1 MLRLA
6 STYCEANAP
15 SAAAVPSL
23 PSLCRYEG
31 GWRNDKMHGKGT
43 YWAFVPVATRKG
55 AAAVAALG
63 GGSSGESADAGGS
76 VADSEA
82 ESGRGSVVRP
92 GTQIR
97 GNLVKVYEGEYADGK
112 RHGSGRLHYGTLARV
127 NAALRAAGLS
137 RGSSGANSSGSG
149 MDSSNSSSSASGLFA
164 GGSTGSASA
173 LLHGFGAGTGTG
185 AGFGRAT
192 PSASARLGGFGTGTG
207 TTAGAGDGDGDA
219 AAGGVEGRDVYEG
232 SFVNG
237 QPEGTGALR
246 YADGSLYA
254 GQWRAGR
261 RHGHGVLVLPN
272 GDRYVGGWCDDRK
285 HGPGRFLYFSRD
297 RVYAGEWADDVARC
311 GEMSSL
317 THEERASVG
326 DLAVL
331 AAATG
336 GTLSALATT
345 TAAAAAAT
353 ASSSAEAAR
362 HAAAAAVAYGGSGVG
377 VYGDGDSG
385 VPPSAPPNPVSLPR
399 LQLAAPEHVLQRAI
413 LATRAEAAGMHA
425 DADALR
431 HGHAAGGHG
440 MHGSGA
446 GAAGSAGVG
455 VGPDGDGYGYGG
467 IGDEGSLMSGGG
479 GSMVSASGSFAGSSS
494 SVMMMGGGPGGA
506 GLSPLYRIDAS
517 AIELSGEEVAQ
528 LTMAFRSGDASGGG
542 RIPADAR
549 ILGGVLSTLGI
560 PASEDDVA
568 ALLRELTAMETA
580 AAASASVAASAS
592 ASGAG
597 GSSSSSFIFGGASS
611 VAGGSGGAPYG
622 ISFPVFAACMA
633 RLRE

>member
-1 MLRLA
+1 MTQLSTFRAPLLA
-6 STYCEANAP
+6 
-15 SAAAVPSL
+15 
-23 PSLCRYEG
+23 CRYEG

-55 AAAVAALG
+55 AAAVAALAG
-63 GGSSGESADAGGS
+63 GDSADDGAG
-76 VADSEA
+76 VAEA
-82 ESGRGSVVRP
+82 EGESGRGSVVRP

-127 NAALRAAGLS
+127 NAALKAAGLS
-137 RGSSGANSSGSG
+137 RAPSGSG
-149 MDSSNSSSSASGLFA
+149 ADHGSSSSSSSASGIFA
-164 GGSTGSASA
+164 GGSTSSAGVF
-173 LLHGFGAGTGTG
+173 HGFATG
-185 AGFGRAT
+185 AGAATAGGFGSRA
-192 PSASARLGGFGTGTG
+192 PSSASARLVSTAGGAGEAGDD
-207 TTAGAGDGDGDA
+207 AGAGPGA
-219 AAGGVEGRDVYEG
+219 EGRDVYEG
-232 SFVNG
+232 SFLSG
-237 QPEGTGALR
+237 QPEGSGALR
-246 YADGSLYA
+246 FADGSLYA

-272 GDRYVGGWCDDRK
+272 GDRYVGGWAEDRK

-297 RVYAGEWADDVARC
+297 RVYAGEWSDDVARC
-311 GEMSSL
+311 GEMAALSP
-317 THEERASVG
+317 EERASVG

-353 ASSSAEAAR
+353 ASSSAEAGR

-385 VPPSAPPNPVSLPR
+385 VPPSAPPNPVALPR
-399 LQLAAPEHVLQRAI
+399 LQLAAPDNVLQRSI
-413 LATRAEAAGMHA
+413 LAARAEAAGMHA

-431 HGHAAGGHG
+431 HGHP
-440 MHGSGA
+440 MHSSG
-446 GAAGSAGVG
+446 GVG
-455 VGPDGDGYGYGG
+455 VGAGTGPDDGYGHGYAGG
-467 IGDEGSLMSGGG
+467 GPIGDEGSLLSGGG

-494 SVMMMGGGPGGA
+494 SVMMGGGGIGY
-506 GLSPLYRIDAS
+506 SPLYRIDAT
-517 AIELSGEEVAQ
+517 AIELTGEEVAQ
-528 LTMAFRSGDASGGG
+528 LTSAFRSGDPTGGG

-549 ILGGVLSTLGI
+549 VLGAVLSTLGI

-580 AAASASVAASAS
+580 AAASQSMAAS

-597 GSSSSSFIFGGASS
+597 AGSASFMFGGASAS
-611 VAGGSGGAPYG
+611 ASMAGGGSGGAGAPHG